1 MSPDPVGDT
10 LGKDDEH
17 YSPEPFFGSSGTR
30 CPMELVAK
38 GWREE
43 VALASLGGEVL
54 IKVAT
59 LIFLP

>member
-1 MSPDPVGDT
+1 
-10 LGKDDEH
+10 
-17 YSPEPFFGSSGTR
+17 
-30 CPMELVAK
+30 MELVAK